1 MHMEKPMTSLL
12 DTMQVGRRRW
22 LAMAAGVGA
31 ALALSACAV
40 VDSSSAPA
48 ASATDAWVV
57 LPIVNYTET
66 PQAGLRAESIAA
78 SLLKARGFTNL
89 KQYPASLN
97 GESLFEP
104 AEREAV
110 TRALEWARGERARYA
125 LTGTVDEW
133 RYKVGVDGEPA
144 VGITLQVIEVQSG
157 NVIWSAA
164 GSRTGWSRDA
174 VSAVAQKLLRQLL
187 SPLGRS

>member
-1 MHMEKPMTSLL
+1 MTSFL
-12 DTMQVGRRRW
+12 DTIRAGRRRW
-22 LAMAAGVGA
+22 LAVAAGFGL

-40 VDSSSAPA
+40 VDSGRPPA
-48 ASATDAWVV
+48 GKASDAWVV
-57 LPIVNYTET
+57 LPIANYTET
-66 PQAGLRAESIAA
+66 PQAGLRAESIAM

-97 GESLFEP
+97 SDSLFDP
-104 AEREAV
+104 AEREA
-110 TRALEWARGERARYA
+110 TARALEWARGEKARYA
-125 LTGTVDEW
+125 LTGAVSEW

-144 VGITLQVIEVQSG
+144 VGITLQVIDVPSG
-157 NVIWSAA
+157 NVIWSAT

-174 VSAVAQKLLRQLL
+174 VSAVAQKLLRELL

>member
-1 MHMEKPMTSLL
+1 MTSFP
-12 DTMQVGRRRW
+12 DTIRTRRRRW
-22 LAMAAGVGA
+22 LAAAAGVGL

-40 VDSSSAPA
+40 VDSGRAPA
-48 ASATDAWVV
+48 GSASDAWVV

-66 PQAGLRAESIAA
+66 PQAGLRAESIAM

-104 AEREAV
+104 AEREA
-110 TRALEWARGERARYA
+110 TARALEWARGEKARYA
-125 LTGTVDEW
+125 LTGSVSEW

-144 VGITLQVIEVQSG
+144 VGITLQVIDVPSG
-157 NVIWSAA
+157 NVIWSAT
-164 GSRTGWSRDA
+164 GSRTGW
-174 VSAVAQKLLRQLL
+174 
-187 SPLGRS
+187 GRGGGAAG

>member
-1 MHMEKPMTSLL
+1 MTSLL
-12 DTMQVGRRRW
+12 DKMRAGGRRW
-22 LAMAAGVGA
+22 LAAAAGLGM

-40 VDSSSAPA
+40 VDSGRAPPG
-48 ASATDAWVV
+48 STTDAWVV

-66 PQAGLRAESIAA
+66 PQAGMRAETIAA
-78 SLLKARGFTNL
+78 SILKARGFTNL
-89 KQYPASLN
+89 RQYPASLN

-110 TRALEWARGERARYA
+110 ARALDWARSEKARYA
-125 LTGTVDEW
+125 LTGAVDEW

-144 VGITLQVIEVQSG
+144 VGITLQVIDVQSG

>member
-1 MHMEKPMTSLL
+1 MTSLL

-31 ALALSACAV
+31 ALALSASAV

>member
-1 MHMEKPMTSLL
+1 
-12 DTMQVGRRRW
+12 
-22 LAMAAGVGA
+22 
-31 ALALSACAV
+31 
-40 VDSSSAPA
+40 
-48 ASATDAWVV
+48 
-57 LPIVNYTET
+57 
-66 PQAGLRAESIAA
+66 
-78 SLLKARGFTNL
+78 
-89 KQYPASLN
+89 
-97 GESLFEP
+97 
-104 AEREAV
+104 V